1 MGRPLAVRWGAHEL
15 PELHA
20 GVLSSVRVEL
30 ENAGD
35 TPWRG
40 DRFTVSYHW
49 LDELGNAIVW
59 DGLRTPVAAEP
70 GSSATVDV
78 AVRAPIPPGHYRLS
92 IDLVDESR
100 FWFGELGEQTLDF
113 EVDVLEREGDAGR
126 APRRGDRRPRLERAR
141 ARRAPRGLRDRRRLG
156 GRPSS
161 PGRAR
166 GVCPAG
172 ARARLRAPTRV
183 PFGARGCGG
192 ALDGGG
198 GTPRGRPARRRA
210 GALRRADHS
219 STAIRSSTRLN
230 AHAPSAS
237 AAAAATQR

>member
-20 GVLSSVRVEL
+20 GVLTSVRVEL
-30 ENAGD
+30 DNVGD

-100 FWFGELGEQTLDF
+100 FWFGELGEETLDF
-113 EVDVLEREGDAGR
+113 EVGVLEREGTPVAHLGEAIAAPDWNARVLSAHREGYAIVGGSVEGRRRPAELAAYAPPGRVPGFAHPFVCPSVLEGAQVRWTEVAGLPAAVPLDGEPALYDGR
-126 APRRGDRRPRLERAR
+126 ITVRLPSGRRRG
-141 ARRAPRGLRDRRRLG
+141 
-156 GRPSS
+156 
-161 PGRAR
+161 
-166 GVCPAG
+166 
-172 ARARLRAPTRV
+172 
-183 PFGARGCGG
+183 
-192 ALDGGG
+192 
-198 GTPRGRPARRRA
+198 
-210 GALRRADHS
+210 
-219 STAIRSSTRLN
+219 
-230 AHAPSAS
+230 
-237 AAAAATQR
+237 